1 MLVQPDHHRQ
11 QGQQVRDCPNPE
23 NNVQQ
28 TSSGAVSNSSSSV
41 KLRRK
46 NRESLADAEKKR
58 NRYSGG
64 DFLLGS
70 PARGHNL
77 RNVQPPVAPSNGQQL
92 HHQQPQEM
100 MRKSGDWSYVSFP
113 SSKSPPVTP
122 KLNPKRPLSLMQ
134 HQQPISLL
142 ETKVMAS
149 IIHNETKR
157 GQKSLEV
164 RSLLYSYMLTSSL
177 ILPLYLPR

>member
-1 MLVQPDHHRQ
+1 MLQGSHH
-11 QGQQVRDCPNPE
+11 GE
-23 NNVQQ
+23 
-28 TSSGAVSNSSSSV
+28 
-41 KLRRK
+41 
-46 NRESLADAEKKR
+46 
-58 NRYSGG
+58 
-64 DFLLGS
+64 
-70 PARGHNL
+70 
-77 RNVQPPVAPSNGQQL
+77 
-92 HHQQPQEM
+92 QQPQDL

-164 RSLLYSYMLTSSL
+164 R
-177 ILPLYLPR
+177 ILPLFPRIYEGEKSVVG